1 MTSPPV
7 LEPGYTTPEMSA
19 LWTATARVEAILTF
33 EAALAMALADAG
45 IAPLEDAA
53 LVASACAVPLDDHDA
68 AWSSTWDRGT
78 PMLAILD
85 ELGARIPDGQRRWL
99 HHGATTQ
106 DAVDSAHMMQ
116 AVRSLSILET
126 GVTRI
131 ATHLLTSMET
141 HRAQPQTGRTFL
153 QHARPTTFG
162 MRCALWLDGLLSRI
176 EEGRE
181 VRAGLPVQLG
191 GPVGDRAEYG
201 AASQQVVEA
210 LAARLGLA
218 ATPLAW
224 QGDRGPVWKLVG
236 SVDRFVRS
244 LAKIATDIA
253 ILASSDVA
261 EVEVRAGGSSS
272 MGDKRN
278 PLDAIRAISA
288 AGACRGAVAMID
300 QGPSH
305 ELDRGIGSWH
315 LEWFSLPIVF
325 QTAAAV
331 VSSVERLLESLVVD
345 AAAMSAR
352 VESPVIDT
360 AAIDGQIDAVAARFR
375 HLIDS

>member
-1 MTSPPV
+1 
-7 LEPGYTTPEMSA
+7 
-19 LWTATARVEAILTF
+19 
-33 EAALAMALADAG
+33 
-45 IAPLEDAA
+45 
-53 LVASACAVPLDDHDA
+53 
-68 AWSSTWDRGT
+68 
-78 PMLAILD
+78 
-85 ELGARIPDGQRRWL
+85 
-99 HHGATTQ
+99 
-106 DAVDSAHMMQ
+106 
-116 AVRSLSILET
+116 
-126 GVTRI
+126 
-131 ATHLLTSMET
+131 
-141 HRAQPQTGRTFL
+141 
-153 QHARPTTFG
+153 

-352 VESPVIDT
+352 VESPVVDT